1 MKFLFLLI
9 IISTELIAQTYFYDF
24 GAETA
29 SHLADTSTVFLPQPP
44 AGTARVRVGSG
55 GGGFYL
61 ENPGIEAFGSGS
73 ELKGIASATSSVN
86 KFSIYGYPG
95 GKTVYVGFL
104 IRFSGGSSGKWYFCS
119 GNGSTYSNNAIFRSD
134 QSFIALRW
142 TYLQPDSI
150 LCEFRKGSSWGKIPA
165 AMNRQNKTYRVE
177 LYANNSAD
185 TLNYRKSGDQ
195 KIGAYAFDFWV
206 NDTLIGDDLSK
217 ALLPDSL
224 IINAFM
230 FYGASSD
237 SNSAIIYL
245 DDIVYSDSVNFTPS
259 SLQNRENSSAK
270 SMGFIL
276 HNNYPNPFNPET
288 NIKFELPGKNA
299 YYSVKLGIYN
309 LQGALVDKINLGYLK
324 SGVHKYHWQ
333 AKKLMASGEY
343 IIRLEVDE
351 NVESRKITYIK

>member
-1 MKFLFLLI
+1 MKFFVLLI
-9 IISTELIAQTYFYDF
+9 IISTGLIAQPYFYDF
-24 GAETA
+24 GAGTG
-29 SHLADTSTVFLPQPP
+29 SHLADTSTVFLPRPP

-61 ENPGIEAFGSGS
+61 ENPGIESFGSAS
-73 ELKGIASATSSVN
+73 ELKGLASATSSVN

-150 LCEFRKGSSWGKIPA
+150 FCEFRKGSSWEKIA
-165 AMNRQNKTYRVE
+165 AGMSRQNINYHVE
-177 LYANNSAD
+177 LYANNSANS
-185 TLNYRKSGDQ
+185 LNYKKSGDQ
-195 KIGAYAFDFWV
+195 QISPYAFDFWL
-206 NDTLIGDDLSK
+206 NDTLIGDDLPK

-245 DDIVYSDSVNFTPS
+245 DDIVYSDSVNTIQS
-259 SLQNRENSSAK
+259 SIQNRIVLSGE

-276 HNNYPNPFNPET
+276 RNNYPNPFNPAT
-288 NIKFELPGKNA
+288 NIKFVLPERNV
-299 YYSVKLGIYN
+299 YYLVKLGIYN
-309 LQGALVDKINLGYLK
+309 LQGAIVDKINLGYLK
-324 SGVHKYHWQ
+324 SGVHKYRWQ

-343 IIRLEVDE
+343 IVRLEVDG
-351 NVESRKITYIK
+351 NIKSRKITYIK